1 MVEKGGKENI
11 FCYLL
16 LRHRATHKQTSEIN
30 NSLRHKSTAL
40 PLRPFQ
46 NTNTALYSPP
56 FSISHGRITQLSMN
70 LFGTYILL
78 NNDFIIN
85 LSSLPPAS

>member
-1 MVEKGGKENI
+1 MVEKGERKYIYII
-11 FCYLL
+11 FL

-46 NTNTALYSPP
+46 NTNAAYIHLHSLYPLGRISALYEPTIWNIH
-56 FSISHGRITQLSMN
+56 FTQIM
-70 LFGTYILL
+70 ILL
-78 NNDFIIN
+78 
-85 LSSLPPAS
+85 